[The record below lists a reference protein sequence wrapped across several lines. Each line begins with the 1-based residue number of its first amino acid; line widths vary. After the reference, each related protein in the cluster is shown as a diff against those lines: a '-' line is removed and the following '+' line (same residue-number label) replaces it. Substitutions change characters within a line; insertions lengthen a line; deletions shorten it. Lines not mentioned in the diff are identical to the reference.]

1 MPPKK
6 STLGTAQEWLKRAK
20 GNLALAKQPKPK
32 EAFWDDLCFDAQQ
45 AAEKSIKAVLVHR
58 RIDFPKTH
66 NIRALLEL
74 VDPTGSQISKE
85 IWQAID
91 LTNYAVETRYPGTA
105 EPVTRNEYRQ
115 AVALAQKVVK
125 WAENIVLPKR
135 RK

>member
-6 STLGTAQEWLKRAK
+6 STRGTAQEWLKRAK
-20 GNLALAKQPKPK
+20 GNLALAKQPKPR

-91 LTNYAVETRYPGTA
+91 LTSYAVETRYPGPA

-115 AVALAQKVVK
+115 AVALAEKVVK

-135 RK
+135 RR